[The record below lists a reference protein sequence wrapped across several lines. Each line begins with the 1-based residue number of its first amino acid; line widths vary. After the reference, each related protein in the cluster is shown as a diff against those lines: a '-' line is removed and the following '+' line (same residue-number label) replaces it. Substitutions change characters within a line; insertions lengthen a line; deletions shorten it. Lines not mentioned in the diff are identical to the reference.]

1 MAATLKLT
9 ALEASAGSTIT
20 VDSATTL
27 SLSADK
33 LSVGGVLLSQ
43 GNTSVNVLTAA
54 STDLADVA
62 HTAMWT
68 AKTKAIFSVDASGG
82 AKTVQLPP
90 ANAAGRSTVSIV
102 ISVKTTSAVPATV
115 SPNLVTVNNSSG
127 TEVFTLYAKG
137 DYVEFVSDGTND
149 IRTGDEHISAAGV
162 IFLNTNESIAGGAA
176 ENMIKS
182 GDFTLQRDWGALFD
196 TSTDYRLD
204 IPYACRVKLSA
215 YTLTTVSSPE
225 QPISPQIVRYY
236 SGGSSSEYLYR
247 PDNRP
252 TNTYGLYYFSREWDL
267 TVGDEIQFDGYNL
280 HASAAQTMAGNV
292 NPYTSCFGAWEIIRR
307 Y

>member
-1 MAATLKLT
+1 MAGTLKLT

-43 GNTSVNVLTAA
+43 GNTAVNVLTAA

-68 AKTKAIFSVDASGG
+68 GKSKAIFSVDASGG
-82 AKTVQLPP
+82 AKTVQLPA

-102 ISVKTTSAVPATV
+102 ISVKATSAVPATV

-127 TEVFTLYAKG
+127 AEVFTLYAVG
-137 DYVEFVSDGTND
+137 DHVEFVSDGTND
-149 IRTGDEHISAAGV
+149 LRTGNEHISAKGFVYRTADIGVASAATVAMFSAGTV
-162 IFLNTNESIAGGAA
+162 TVR
-176 ENMIKS
+176 
-182 GDFTLQRDWGALFD
+182 DDWGAWWNGTNFAVV
-196 TSTDYRLD
+196 
-204 IPYACRVKLSA
+204 IPYACRILVETLIFNYNSNMYLGPDVK
-215 YTLTTVSSPE
+215 
-225 QPISPQIVRYY
+225 RYY
-236 SGGSSSEYLYR
+236 SSRASNESILR
-247 PDNRP
+247 TDNKTGNP
-252 TNTYGLYYFSREWDL
+252 TGNGPMWSFTRDFEA
-267 TVGDEIQFDGYNL
+267 GDEIEYNVYNL
-280 HASAAQTMAGNV
+280 YVGSSMTMSGGAAGWRQGSYGKWTV
-292 NPYTSCFGAWEIIRR
+292 LRR